1 VTRIRIWRTAGLA
14 AVFLCLLGCGD
25 DGGTS
30 STKNAPLFEFNAQQN
45 GGRTVRWRNLPVR
58 VFLGNGIARSD
69 EVNVWTA
76 ATGGAVTFTFVA
88 TAAGANVTFG
98 FRSGTDICGVT
109 LLEFTDDGEMTS
121 ADVQV
126 SQSIYLED
134 PDGNTIEL
142 FVDADEPCSK
152 RGLRRS
158 QWGEELYELFQQSDE
173 RLRLVAL
180 ADLLTALFGLA
191 GRPNAVLFL
200 FDFRVEILV
209 DRIVRRRGGGQ
220 GTAYLVPS
228 RR

>member
-25 DGGTS
+25 DSGTS

-109 LLEFTDDGEMTS
+109 FLEFTDDGEMTS

-126 SQSIYLED
+126 SQAIYRGPQCQRTVTHESAHAIGFLGHTDDGGLMD
-134 PDGNTIEL
+134 PEGGNGEITPL
-142 FVDADEPCSK
+142 VSGVLTDLYHFPPGTAVVAQAKRLPLQRSGGKNVMTFVYYP
-152 RGLRRS
+152 
-158 QWGEELYELFQQSDE
+158 
-173 RLRLVAL
+173 
-180 ADLLTALFGLA
+180 
-191 GRPNAVLFL
+191 
-200 FDFRVEILV
+200 
-209 DRIVRRRGGGQ
+209 VRR
-220 GTAYLVPS
+220 
-228 RR
+228 